1 MCQFLAM
8 SLFVWFVFIFYFFF
22 FFLMIRRPP
31 RSTLFPYTTLFGS
44 GNAGR
49 ARRAGAHGVQRARR
63 GAVPHLELRFRQRR
77 AGGCALHRHRGRLR
91 LLALQQ
97 PHGVDVPGPPRRARG
112 RRILHRHGLRHVGD
126 SRHRHGAAEERR
138 PHPLLQRGVRC
149 DGAALRHHPP
159 PVRRRHILRFSD
171 PGGGM
176 ASRATAEYQ
185 NAVRRNPVESAH
197 RDFRS
202 RGARI
207 GCQSRG
213 RAAGRG
219 QRLLHAGAA
228 AAARARRRPRDPLR
242 DQAPRWPGQSTRR
255 RGARSCQARH
265 GAGVSVPAHR
275 GPVAFAVQCLG
286 DPEGARDARAAHAG
300 TVGRRNGDGALAGR
314 ASRRGARALP
324 RASVPPAARA
334 RAAPAACGRRRGFVR
349 SERRTQ
355 RGVEADRCDPP
366 DLDYCQPGRRQD
378 HHHAPGHHHA
388 WQDLGRG
395 ARRCRDHRRTGAH
408 CSRPRGG
415 RRPASRPG
423 ARACLAAQN
432 HVYKPLALL
441 PRRWVTV
448 AQVALLAAI
457 YFGAARF
464 ALLLAIPPGYATA
477 LWPPS
482 GIALA
487 ALLVLGPRLWPGVWI
502 GSVLATLSID
512 ASIPSAIIIAT
523 GSTLQALVLSAL
535 LRRHVGIPYRFRHVQ
550 QVVKF
555 FALCALGA
563 TIAPTV
569 ALIPLALLYPL
580 PGADLFANWRTWW
593 QGDTSGILLF
603 TPLILSWSVRG
614 TVQWTPRRV
623 LEGVVL
629 AALLLAATLVA
640 FISTVVF
647 TGLVLCAVINE
658 LNRAM
663 SKLRVRTERMLGES
677 ERRFRLMVESVIDYA
692 IFMLDSDGRVAS
704 WNAGAQRI
712 LGYSADEIVGE
723 SLPQFYSREEL
734 ELGKPQVELET
745 AKAEGRFEQE
755 GWRVRKDGSTFW
767 ANVVVTA
774 VRDDTGKLLGFAK
787 VTRDLTER
795 NRVEAELI
803 RAKVAAEKASEAKS
817 QFLAN
822 MSHELRTPLNSLL
835 ILARLLA
842 DNVGGNLNTNE
853 VQFAQ
858 TIYAS
863 GMDLLSLIN
872 DLLDLAKIESGALIT
887 VNVAPG
893 RLDELREDLE
903 RSFRQVAQGKGL
915 QFSVSIDPALPPLV
929 STDLG
934 RLKQVLKNLLAN
946 AFKFT
951 KQGRVSLAI
960 APAQSG
966 WTPGHARLDAAR
978 SVIAFSV
985 ADTGIGIPAD
995 KQRVIFE
1002 AFQQADGTT
1011 SRQYGGTGLGLSISR
1026 ELTRLLGGEIR
1037 LSSDPGKGSIFT
1049 LYLPLADEP
1058 A

>member
-1 MCQFLAM
+1 M
-8 SLFVWFVFIFYFFF
+8 
-22 FFLMIRRPP
+22 
-31 RSTLFPYTTLFGS
+31 
-44 GNAGR
+44 
-49 ARRAGAHGVQRARR
+49 
-63 GAVPHLELRFRQRR
+63 
-77 AGGCALHRHRGRLR
+77 
-91 LLALQQ
+91 
-97 PHGVDVPGPPRRARG
+97 
-112 RRILHRHGLRHVGD
+112 
-126 SRHRHGAAEERR
+126 
-138 PHPLLQRGVRC
+138 
-149 DGAALRHHPP
+149 
-159 PVRRRHILRFSD
+159 
-171 PGGGM
+171 
-176 ASRATAEYQ
+176 
-185 NAVRRNPVESAH
+185 
-197 RDFRS
+197 
-202 RGARI
+202 
-207 GCQSRG
+207 
-213 RAAGRG
+213 
-219 QRLLHAGAA
+219 
-228 AAARARRRPRDPLR
+228 
-242 DQAPRWPGQSTRR
+242 
-255 RGARSCQARH
+255 
-265 GAGVSVPAHR
+265 
-275 GPVAFAVQCLG
+275 
-286 DPEGARDARAAHAG
+286 
-300 TVGRRNGDGALAGR
+300 
-314 ASRRGARALP
+314 
-324 RASVPPAARA
+324 
-334 RAAPAACGRRRGFVR
+334 
-349 SERRTQ
+349 
-355 RGVEADRCDPP
+355 
-366 DLDYCQPGRRQD
+366 
-378 HHHAPGHHHA
+378 
-388 WQDLGRG
+388 
-395 ARRCRDHRRTGAH
+395 
-408 CSRPRGG
+408 
-415 RRPASRPG
+415 
-423 ARACLAAQN
+423 
-432 HVYKPLALL
+432 
-441 PRRWVTV
+441 TV
-448 AQVALLAAI
+448 AQGALLAAI

-502 GSVLATLSID
+502 GSALANLSID

-535 LRRHVGIPYRFRHVQ
+535 VRRHVGIPYRFRHVQ

-555 FALCALGA
+555 FALSALGA

-593 QGDTSGILLF
+593 QGDTSGILIF

-614 TVQWTPRRV
+614 AVQWTPRRA
-623 LEGVVL
+623 LEGLLL
-629 AALLLAATLVA
+629 AALLLAATHVAFSSGFGRTFVIVPLIVWAAFRFGQREVTTAIAVVCALALWYTLSDEIGPFATAPRNESLLLLLA

-647 TGLVLCAVINE
+647 TGLVLCAVISE

-663 SKLRVRTERMLGES
+663 GELQSRVLERTRMLSES
-677 ERRFRLMVESVIDYA
+677 ERRFRLMVESVVDYA

-712 LGYSADEIVGE
+712 LGYSADQIVGE
-723 SLPQFYSREEL
+723 SLSRFYSREEL
-734 ELGKPQVELET
+734 ERGEPQLELEV
-745 AKAEGRFEQE
+745 AKAEGRFQHE

-803 RAKVAAEKASEAKS
+803 RAKVVAEKASEAKS

-842 DNVGGNLNTNE
+842 DNAGGNLTASE

-858 TIYAS
+858 TIHAS

-872 DLLDLAKIESGALIT
+872 DLLDLAKIESGALT
-887 VNVAPG
+887 AVNVAPG

-903 RSFRQVAQGKGL
+903 RSFQQVAQGKGL
-915 QFSVSIDPALPPLV
+915 QFSVSIDPALPPRV
-929 STDLG
+929 STDIG

-951 KQGRVSLAI
+951 KQGGVSLAI

-966 WTPGHARLDAAR
+966 WTPGHERLDAAR
-978 SVIAFSV
+978 SVIAFCV

-995 KQRVIFE
+995 KQRIIFE

-1037 LSSDPGKGSIFT
+1037 VSSDPGKGSTFT

-1058 A
+1058 AATART

>member
-1 MCQFLAM
+1 M
-8 SLFVWFVFIFYFFF
+8 
-22 FFLMIRRPP
+22 
-31 RSTLFPYTTLFGS
+31 
-44 GNAGR
+44 
-49 ARRAGAHGVQRARR
+49 
-63 GAVPHLELRFRQRR
+63 
-77 AGGCALHRHRGRLR
+77 
-91 LLALQQ
+91 
-97 PHGVDVPGPPRRARG
+97 
-112 RRILHRHGLRHVGD
+112 
-126 SRHRHGAAEERR
+126 
-138 PHPLLQRGVRC
+138 
-149 DGAALRHHPP
+149 
-159 PVRRRHILRFSD
+159 
-171 PGGGM
+171 
-176 ASRATAEYQ
+176 
-185 NAVRRNPVESAH
+185 
-197 RDFRS
+197 
-202 RGARI
+202 
-207 GCQSRG
+207 
-213 RAAGRG
+213 
-219 QRLLHAGAA
+219 
-228 AAARARRRPRDPLR
+228 
-242 DQAPRWPGQSTRR
+242 
-255 RGARSCQARH
+255 
-265 GAGVSVPAHR
+265 
-275 GPVAFAVQCLG
+275 
-286 DPEGARDARAAHAG
+286 
-300 TVGRRNGDGALAGR
+300 
-314 ASRRGARALP
+314 
-324 RASVPPAARA
+324 
-334 RAAPAACGRRRGFVR
+334 
-349 SERRTQ
+349 
-355 RGVEADRCDPP
+355 
-366 DLDYCQPGRRQD
+366 
-378 HHHAPGHHHA
+378 
-388 WQDLGRG
+388 
-395 ARRCRDHRRTGAH
+395 
-408 CSRPRGG
+408 
-415 RRPASRPG
+415 
-423 ARACLAAQN
+423 
-432 HVYKPLALL
+432 
-441 PRRWVTV
+441 TV
-448 AQVALLAAI
+448 AQGALLAAI

-502 GSVLATLSID
+502 GSALANLSID

-535 LRRHVGIPYRFRHVQ
+535 VRRHVGIPYRFRHVQ

-555 FALCALGA
+555 FALSALGA
-563 TIAPTV
+563 TIAPTM
-569 ALIPLALLYPL
+569 ALLPLALLYPL

-593 QGDTSGILLF
+593 QGDTSGILIF

-614 TVQWTPRRV
+614 AVQWTPRRA
-623 LEGVVL
+623 LEGLLL
-629 AALLLAATLVA
+629 AALLLAATHVAFSSGFGRTFVIVPLIVWAAFRFGQREVTTAIAVVCALALWYTLSDEIGPFATAPRNESLLLLLA

-647 TGLVLCAVINE
+647 TGLVLCAVLSE

-663 SKLRVRTERMLGES
+663 GGLQSRVLERTRMLGES

-712 LGYSADEIVGE
+712 LGYSADEIVGQ
-723 SLPQFYSREEL
+723 SLSQFYSREEL
-734 ELGKPQVELET
+734 ERGKPQVELEA
-745 AKAEGRFEQE
+745 AKAEGRFEHE

-803 RAKVAAEKASEAKS
+803 RARVVAEKASEAKS

-842 DNVGGNLNTNE
+842 DNVGGNLGTNE

-872 DLLDLAKIESGALIT
+872 DLLDLAKIESGALTT

-903 RSFRQVAQGKGL
+903 RTFGQVAQGKGL
-915 QFSVSIDPALPPLV
+915 QFSVFIDSALPPLV
-929 STDLG
+929 NTDMG

-951 KQGRVSLAI
+951 KEGRVSLAI

-966 WTPGHARLDAAR
+966 WTPGHGRLDAAR

-995 KQRVIFE
+995 KQRIIFE

-1011 SRQYGGTGLGLSISR
+1011 NRQYGGTGLGLSISR
-1026 ELTRLLGGEIR
+1026 ELTRLLGGEIC
-1037 LSSDPGKGSIFT
+1037 LSSDPGKGSTFT
-1049 LYLPLADEP
+1049 LYLPLADEL
-1058 A
+1058 AGTAQA

>member
-1 MCQFLAM
+1 M
-8 SLFVWFVFIFYFFF
+8 
-22 FFLMIRRPP
+22 
-31 RSTLFPYTTLFGS
+31 
-44 GNAGR
+44 
-49 ARRAGAHGVQRARR
+49 
-63 GAVPHLELRFRQRR
+63 
-77 AGGCALHRHRGRLR
+77 
-91 LLALQQ
+91 
-97 PHGVDVPGPPRRARG
+97 
-112 RRILHRHGLRHVGD
+112 
-126 SRHRHGAAEERR
+126 
-138 PHPLLQRGVRC
+138 
-149 DGAALRHHPP
+149 
-159 PVRRRHILRFSD
+159 
-171 PGGGM
+171 
-176 ASRATAEYQ
+176 
-185 NAVRRNPVESAH
+185 
-197 RDFRS
+197 
-202 RGARI
+202 
-207 GCQSRG
+207 
-213 RAAGRG
+213 
-219 QRLLHAGAA
+219 
-228 AAARARRRPRDPLR
+228 
-242 DQAPRWPGQSTRR
+242 
-255 RGARSCQARH
+255 
-265 GAGVSVPAHR
+265 
-275 GPVAFAVQCLG
+275 
-286 DPEGARDARAAHAG
+286 
-300 TVGRRNGDGALAGR
+300 
-314 ASRRGARALP
+314 
-324 RASVPPAARA
+324 
-334 RAAPAACGRRRGFVR
+334 
-349 SERRTQ
+349 
-355 RGVEADRCDPP
+355 
-366 DLDYCQPGRRQD
+366 
-378 HHHAPGHHHA
+378 
-388 WQDLGRG
+388 
-395 ARRCRDHRRTGAH
+395 
-408 CSRPRGG
+408 
-415 RRPASRPG
+415 
-423 ARACLAAQN
+423 
-432 HVYKPLALL
+432 
-441 PRRWVTV
+441 TV
-448 AQVALLAAI
+448 AQAALLAAI

-502 GSVLATLSID
+502 GSVLANLSID
-512 ASIPSAIIIAT
+512 ASIPAAMIIAT
-523 GSTLQALVLSAL
+523 GSTLQALFVSAL

-555 FALCALGA
+555 VALSALGA

-569 ALIPLALLYPL
+569 ALIPLSLLYPL

-593 QGDTSGILLF
+593 QGDTSGILIF

-623 LEGVVL
+623 LEGLLL
-629 AALLLAATLVA
+629 AALLLAATHVAFSGGFGRTFVIVPLIVWAAFRFGQREVTTAIAVVCALALWYTLSDEIGPFATATRNESLLLLA

-647 TGLVLCAVINE
+647 TGLVLCAVLSE

-663 SKLRVRTERMLGES
+663 RGLQSRVLERTRMLGES

-723 SLPQFYSREEL
+723 SLSQFYSREEL
-734 ELGKPQVELET
+734 ERGEPQVELEV

-774 VRDDTGKLLGFAK
+774 ARDDAGKLLGFAK

-803 RAKVAAEKASEAKS
+803 RAKVVAEKASEAKS

-842 DNVGGNLNTNE
+842 DNAGGNLNSNE

-872 DLLDLAKIESGALIT
+872 DLLDLAKIESGALTT

-915 QFSVSIDPALPPLV
+915 QFSISLDPALPPRV
-929 STDLG
+929 STDMG

-951 KQGRVSLAI
+951 KQGGVSLAI

-966 WTPGHARLDAAR
+966 WTPGHGRLDAAR

-995 KQRVIFE
+995 KQRSIFE
-1002 AFQQADGTT
+1002 AFRQADGTT

-1037 LSSDPGKGSIFT
+1037 LSSDPGKGSTFT
-1049 LYLPLADEP
+1049 LYLPLAD

>member
-1 MCQFLAM
+1 
-8 SLFVWFVFIFYFFF
+8 
-22 FFLMIRRPP
+22 
-31 RSTLFPYTTLFGS
+31 
-44 GNAGR
+44 
-49 ARRAGAHGVQRARR
+49 
-63 GAVPHLELRFRQRR
+63 
-77 AGGCALHRHRGRLR
+77 
-91 LLALQQ
+91 
-97 PHGVDVPGPPRRARG
+97 
-112 RRILHRHGLRHVGD
+112 
-126 SRHRHGAAEERR
+126 
-138 PHPLLQRGVRC
+138 
-149 DGAALRHHPP
+149 
-159 PVRRRHILRFSD
+159 
-171 PGGGM
+171 
-176 ASRATAEYQ
+176 
-185 NAVRRNPVESAH
+185 
-197 RDFRS
+197 
-202 RGARI
+202 
-207 GCQSRG
+207 
-213 RAAGRG
+213 
-219 QRLLHAGAA
+219 
-228 AAARARRRPRDPLR
+228 
-242 DQAPRWPGQSTRR
+242 
-255 RGARSCQARH
+255 
-265 GAGVSVPAHR
+265 
-275 GPVAFAVQCLG
+275 
-286 DPEGARDARAAHAG
+286 
-300 TVGRRNGDGALAGR
+300 
-314 ASRRGARALP
+314 
-324 RASVPPAARA
+324 
-334 RAAPAACGRRRGFVR
+334 
-349 SERRTQ
+349 
-355 RGVEADRCDPP
+355 
-366 DLDYCQPGRRQD
+366 
-378 HHHAPGHHHA
+378 
-388 WQDLGRG
+388 
-395 ARRCRDHRRTGAH
+395 
-408 CSRPRGG
+408 
-415 RRPASRPG
+415 
-423 ARACLAAQN
+423 
-432 HVYKPLALL
+432 
-441 PRRWVTV
+441 VTV
-448 AQVALLAAI
+448 AQGALLAAI

-487 ALLVLGPRLWPGVWI
+487 ALLLLGPRLWPGVWI
-502 GSVLATLSID
+502 GSVLANLSID

-523 GSTLQALVLSAL
+523 GSTLQALVVSAL

-555 FALCALGA
+555 VALSALGA

-569 ALIPLALLYPL
+569 ALIPLSLLYPL
-580 PGADLFANWRTWW
+580 PGADLFANWWTWW
-593 QGDTSGILLF
+593 QGDTSGILIF

-614 TVQWTPRRV
+614 AVQWTPRRA
-623 LEGVVL
+623 LEGLLL
-629 AALLLAATLVA
+629 AALLLAATHVAFSSGGGRTFVIVPLIVWAAFRFGQREVTTAIAVVCALALWSTLSSESGPFATAPLNESLLLLLA

-647 TGLVLCAVINE
+647 TGLVLCAVLSE

-663 SKLRVRTERMLGES
+663 GGLQSRVLERTRMLGES

-712 LGYSADEIVGE
+712 LGYSADEIVGQ
-723 SLPQFYSREEL
+723 SLSQFYSREEL
-734 ELGKPQVELET
+734 ERGEPQVELGA

-767 ANVVVTA
+767 ANAVVTA

-803 RAKVAAEKASEAKS
+803 RAKVVAEKASEAKS

-842 DNVGGNLNTNE
+842 DNAGGNLTANE

-858 TIYAS
+858 TIHAS

-872 DLLDLAKIESGALIT
+872 DLLDLAKIESGALT
-887 VNVAPG
+887 AVNVAPG

-903 RSFRQVAQGKGL
+903 RSFGQVAQGKGL

-929 STDLG
+929 STDIG

-951 KQGRVSLAI
+951 KQGGVSLAI

-966 WTPGHARLDAAR
+966 WTPGHGRLDAAR

-995 KQRVIFE
+995 KQRIIFE

-1037 LSSDPGKGSIFT
+1037 VSSDPGKGSTFT

>member
-1 MCQFLAM
+1 M
-8 SLFVWFVFIFYFFF
+8 
-22 FFLMIRRPP
+22 
-31 RSTLFPYTTLFGS
+31 
-44 GNAGR
+44 
-49 ARRAGAHGVQRARR
+49 
-63 GAVPHLELRFRQRR
+63 
-77 AGGCALHRHRGRLR
+77 
-91 LLALQQ
+91 
-97 PHGVDVPGPPRRARG
+97 
-112 RRILHRHGLRHVGD
+112 
-126 SRHRHGAAEERR
+126 
-138 PHPLLQRGVRC
+138 
-149 DGAALRHHPP
+149 
-159 PVRRRHILRFSD
+159 
-171 PGGGM
+171 
-176 ASRATAEYQ
+176 
-185 NAVRRNPVESAH
+185 
-197 RDFRS
+197 
-202 RGARI
+202 
-207 GCQSRG
+207 
-213 RAAGRG
+213 
-219 QRLLHAGAA
+219 
-228 AAARARRRPRDPLR
+228 
-242 DQAPRWPGQSTRR
+242 
-255 RGARSCQARH
+255 
-265 GAGVSVPAHR
+265 
-275 GPVAFAVQCLG
+275 
-286 DPEGARDARAAHAG
+286 
-300 TVGRRNGDGALAGR
+300 
-314 ASRRGARALP
+314 
-324 RASVPPAARA
+324 
-334 RAAPAACGRRRGFVR
+334 
-349 SERRTQ
+349 
-355 RGVEADRCDPP
+355 
-366 DLDYCQPGRRQD
+366 
-378 HHHAPGHHHA
+378 
-388 WQDLGRG
+388 
-395 ARRCRDHRRTGAH
+395 
-408 CSRPRGG
+408 
-415 RRPASRPG
+415 
-423 ARACLAAQN
+423 
-432 HVYKPLALL
+432 
-441 PRRWVTV
+441 TV
-448 AQVALLAAI
+448 AQAALLAAI
-457 YFGAARF
+457 YFGAARL

-502 GSVLATLSID
+502 GSALANLSID
-512 ASIPSAIIIAT
+512 ASLPAAIVIAT

-535 LRRHVGIPYRFRHVQ
+535 LRRHVDIAYRFRHVQ

-555 FALCALGA
+555 VVLSALGA

-569 ALIPLALLYPL
+569 ALIPLSLLYPL

-593 QGDTSGILLF
+593 QGDTSGILIF

-623 LEGVVL
+623 LEGLLL
-629 AALLLAATLVA
+629 AALLLAATHVAFSSGFGRTFVIVPLIVWAAFRFGQREVTTAITVVCALALWYTLSEESGPFATAPLNESLLLLLA

-647 TGLVLCAVINE
+647 TGLVLCAVISE
-658 LNRAM
+658 LSRAM
-663 SKLRVRTERMLGES
+663 GELQSRVLERTRMLGES
-677 ERRFRLMVESVIDYA
+677 ERRFRLMVESVVDYA

-723 SLPQFYSREEL
+723 SLSQFYPREDL
-734 ELGKPQVELET
+734 ERGEPQVELGA

-755 GWRVRKDGSTFW
+755 GWCVRKDGSTFW
-767 ANVVVTA
+767 ANAVVTA

-842 DNVGGNLNTNE
+842 DNVGGNLTPNE

-863 GMDLLSLIN
+863 GMDLLSMIN
-872 DLLDLAKIESGALIT
+872 DLLDLAKIESGALTT
-887 VNVAPG
+887 VNVAPA

-903 RSFRQVAQGKGL
+903 RTFGQVAQGKGL
-915 QFSVSIDPALPPLV
+915 QFSIFIDPALPPLV
-929 STDLG
+929 STDMG

-951 KQGRVSLAI
+951 KEGRVSLAI

-966 WTPGHARLDAAR
+966 WTPGHGRLDAAR
-978 SVIAFSV
+978 SVIALSV

-995 KQRVIFE
+995 KQRIIFE

-1037 LSSDPGKGSIFT
+1037 LSSDPGKGSTFA
-1049 LYLPLADEP
+1049 LYLPLAD

>member
-1 MCQFLAM
+1 M
-8 SLFVWFVFIFYFFF
+8 
-22 FFLMIRRPP
+22 
-31 RSTLFPYTTLFGS
+31 
-44 GNAGR
+44 
-49 ARRAGAHGVQRARR
+49 
-63 GAVPHLELRFRQRR
+63 
-77 AGGCALHRHRGRLR
+77 
-91 LLALQQ
+91 
-97 PHGVDVPGPPRRARG
+97 
-112 RRILHRHGLRHVGD
+112 
-126 SRHRHGAAEERR
+126 
-138 PHPLLQRGVRC
+138 
-149 DGAALRHHPP
+149 
-159 PVRRRHILRFSD
+159 
-171 PGGGM
+171 
-176 ASRATAEYQ
+176 
-185 NAVRRNPVESAH
+185 
-197 RDFRS
+197 
-202 RGARI
+202 
-207 GCQSRG
+207 
-213 RAAGRG
+213 
-219 QRLLHAGAA
+219 
-228 AAARARRRPRDPLR
+228 
-242 DQAPRWPGQSTRR
+242 
-255 RGARSCQARH
+255 
-265 GAGVSVPAHR
+265 
-275 GPVAFAVQCLG
+275 
-286 DPEGARDARAAHAG
+286 
-300 TVGRRNGDGALAGR
+300 
-314 ASRRGARALP
+314 
-324 RASVPPAARA
+324 
-334 RAAPAACGRRRGFVR
+334 
-349 SERRTQ
+349 
-355 RGVEADRCDPP
+355 
-366 DLDYCQPGRRQD
+366 
-378 HHHAPGHHHA
+378 
-388 WQDLGRG
+388 
-395 ARRCRDHRRTGAH
+395 
-408 CSRPRGG
+408 
-415 RRPASRPG
+415 
-423 ARACLAAQN
+423 
-432 HVYKPLALL
+432 
-441 PRRWVTV
+441 TV
-448 AQVALLAAI
+448 AQGALLAAI

-502 GSVLATLSID
+502 GSALANLSID
-512 ASIPSAIIIAT
+512 ASIPAAIIIAT

-535 LRRHVGIPYRFRHVQ
+535 LRRHVGIPHRFRHVQ

-555 FALCALGA
+555 FALSALGA

-593 QGDTSGILLF
+593 QGDTSGILIF
-603 TPLILSWSVRG
+603 TPLILSWSARG
-614 TVQWTPRRV
+614 TVQWMPRRV
-623 LEGVVL
+623 LEVLAL
-629 AALLLAATLVA
+629 AALLLAATHVAFSSGFGRTFVIVPLIVWAAFRFGQREVTTAIAVVCALALWYTLSEESGPFAAAPLNESLLLLLA
-640 FISTVVF
+640 FISAVVF
-647 TGLVLCAVINE
+647 TGLVLCAVISE

-663 SKLRVRTERMLGES
+663 GELQSRVLERTRMLGES
-677 ERRFRLMVESVIDYA
+677 ERRFRLMVESVVDYA

-712 LGYSADEIVGE
+712 LGYSADQIVGE
-723 SLPQFYSREEL
+723 SLSRFYSREEL
-734 ELGKPQVELET
+734 ERGEPQLELEV
-745 AKAEGRFEQE
+745 AKAEGRFQHE

-803 RAKVAAEKASEAKS
+803 RAKVVAEKASEAKS

-842 DNVGGNLNTNE
+842 DNVGGNLTTNE

-858 TIYAS
+858 TIHAS

-872 DLLDLAKIESGALIT
+872 DLLDLAKIESGALTT

-903 RSFRQVAQGKGL
+903 RTFGQVAQGKGL
-915 QFSVSIDPALPPLV
+915 QFSVFIDSALPPLV
-929 STDLG
+929 NTDMG

-951 KQGRVSLAI
+951 KEGRVSLAI

-966 WTPGHARLDAAR
+966 WTPGHGRLDAAR

-995 KQRVIFE
+995 KQRIIFE

-1037 LSSDPGKGSIFT
+1037 LSSDPGKGSTFK
-1049 LYLPLADEP
+1049 LYLPLADEL

>member
-1 MCQFLAM
+1 M
-8 SLFVWFVFIFYFFF
+8 
-22 FFLMIRRPP
+22 
-31 RSTLFPYTTLFGS
+31 
-44 GNAGR
+44 
-49 ARRAGAHGVQRARR
+49 
-63 GAVPHLELRFRQRR
+63 
-77 AGGCALHRHRGRLR
+77 
-91 LLALQQ
+91 
-97 PHGVDVPGPPRRARG
+97 
-112 RRILHRHGLRHVGD
+112 
-126 SRHRHGAAEERR
+126 
-138 PHPLLQRGVRC
+138 
-149 DGAALRHHPP
+149 
-159 PVRRRHILRFSD
+159 
-171 PGGGM
+171 
-176 ASRATAEYQ
+176 
-185 NAVRRNPVESAH
+185 
-197 RDFRS
+197 
-202 RGARI
+202 
-207 GCQSRG
+207 
-213 RAAGRG
+213 
-219 QRLLHAGAA
+219 
-228 AAARARRRPRDPLR
+228 
-242 DQAPRWPGQSTRR
+242 
-255 RGARSCQARH
+255 
-265 GAGVSVPAHR
+265 
-275 GPVAFAVQCLG
+275 
-286 DPEGARDARAAHAG
+286 
-300 TVGRRNGDGALAGR
+300 
-314 ASRRGARALP
+314 
-324 RASVPPAARA
+324 
-334 RAAPAACGRRRGFVR
+334 
-349 SERRTQ
+349 
-355 RGVEADRCDPP
+355 
-366 DLDYCQPGRRQD
+366 
-378 HHHAPGHHHA
+378 
-388 WQDLGRG
+388 
-395 ARRCRDHRRTGAH
+395 
-408 CSRPRGG
+408 
-415 RRPASRPG
+415 
-423 ARACLAAQN
+423 
-432 HVYKPLALL
+432 
-441 PRRWVTV
+441 TV
-448 AQVALLAAI
+448 AQGALLAAI

-487 ALLVLGPRLWPGVWI
+487 ALLLLGPRLWPGVWI
-502 GSVLATLSID
+502 GSVLANLSID

-535 LRRHVGIPYRFRHVQ
+535 VRRHVGIPYRFRHVQ

-555 FALCALGA
+555 FALSALGA
-563 TIAPTV
+563 TIAPTM
-569 ALIPLALLYPL
+569 ALLPLALLYPL

-593 QGDTSGILLF
+593 QGDTSGILIF

-614 TVQWTPRRV
+614 AVQWTPRRA
-623 LEGVVL
+623 LEGLLL
-629 AALLLAATLVA
+629 AALLLAATHVAFSSGGGRTFVIVPLIVWAAFRFGQREVTTAIAVVCALALWSTLSSESGPFATAPLNESLLLLLA

-647 TGLVLCAVINE
+647 TGLVLCAVISE

-663 SKLRVRTERMLGES
+663 SELQKRQGELQSRVLERTRMLGES
-677 ERRFRLMVESVIDYA
+677 ERRFRLMVESVVDYA

-712 LGYSADEIVGE
+712 LGYSADEIVGQ
-723 SLPQFYSREEL
+723 SLSQFYSREEL
-734 ELGKPQVELET
+734 ERGEPQVELGA

-767 ANVVVTA
+767 ANAVVTA

-803 RAKVAAEKASEAKS
+803 RAKVVAEKASEAKS

-842 DNVGGNLNTNE
+842 DNAGGNLTANE

-858 TIYAS
+858 TIHAS

-872 DLLDLAKIESGALIT
+872 DLLDLAKIESGALTT

-903 RSFRQVAQGKGL
+903 RTFGQVAQGKGL
-915 QFSVSIDPALPPLV
+915 QFSVFIDSALPPLV
-929 STDLG
+929 NTDMG

-951 KQGRVSLAI
+951 KEGRVSLAI

-966 WTPGHARLDAAR
+966 WTPGHGRLDAAR

-995 KQRVIFE
+995 KQRIIFE

-1037 LSSDPGKGSIFT
+1037 LSSDPGKGSTFK
-1049 LYLPLADEP
+1049 LYLPLADEL

>member
-1 MCQFLAM
+1 M
-8 SLFVWFVFIFYFFF
+8 
-22 FFLMIRRPP
+22 
-31 RSTLFPYTTLFGS
+31 
-44 GNAGR
+44 
-49 ARRAGAHGVQRARR
+49 
-63 GAVPHLELRFRQRR
+63 
-77 AGGCALHRHRGRLR
+77 
-91 LLALQQ
+91 
-97 PHGVDVPGPPRRARG
+97 
-112 RRILHRHGLRHVGD
+112 
-126 SRHRHGAAEERR
+126 
-138 PHPLLQRGVRC
+138 
-149 DGAALRHHPP
+149 
-159 PVRRRHILRFSD
+159 
-171 PGGGM
+171 
-176 ASRATAEYQ
+176 
-185 NAVRRNPVESAH
+185 
-197 RDFRS
+197 
-202 RGARI
+202 
-207 GCQSRG
+207 
-213 RAAGRG
+213 
-219 QRLLHAGAA
+219 
-228 AAARARRRPRDPLR
+228 
-242 DQAPRWPGQSTRR
+242 
-255 RGARSCQARH
+255 
-265 GAGVSVPAHR
+265 
-275 GPVAFAVQCLG
+275 
-286 DPEGARDARAAHAG
+286 
-300 TVGRRNGDGALAGR
+300 
-314 ASRRGARALP
+314 
-324 RASVPPAARA
+324 
-334 RAAPAACGRRRGFVR
+334 
-349 SERRTQ
+349 
-355 RGVEADRCDPP
+355 
-366 DLDYCQPGRRQD
+366 
-378 HHHAPGHHHA
+378 
-388 WQDLGRG
+388 
-395 ARRCRDHRRTGAH
+395 
-408 CSRPRGG
+408 
-415 RRPASRPG
+415 
-423 ARACLAAQN
+423 
-432 HVYKPLALL
+432 
-441 PRRWVTV
+441 TV
-448 AQVALLAAI
+448 AQGALLAAI

-502 GSVLATLSID
+502 GSALANLSID
-512 ASIPSAIIIAT
+512 ASIPAAIIIAT

-535 LRRHVGIPYRFRHVQ
+535 VRRHVGIVHRFRRVQ

-555 FALCALGA
+555 FALSALGA

-593 QGDTSGILLF
+593 QGDTSGILIF

-614 TVQWTPRRV
+614 AVQWTPRRV
-623 LEGVVL
+623 LEGLLL
-629 AALLLAATLVA
+629 AALLLAATHVAFSSGFGRTFVIVPLIVWAAFRFGQREVTTAIAVVCALALWYTLSDEIGPFATAPRNESLLLLLA

-647 TGLVLCAVINE
+647 TGLVLCAVLSE

-663 SKLRVRTERMLGES
+663 GGLQSRVLERTRMLGES

-712 LGYSADEIVGE
+712 LGYSADEIVGQ
-723 SLPQFYSREEL
+723 SLSQFYSREEL
-734 ELGKPQVELET
+734 ERGKPQVELEA

-755 GWRVRKDGSTFW
+755 GWCVRKDGSTFW
-767 ANVVVTA
+767 ANAVVTA

-803 RAKVAAEKASEAKS
+803 RAKVVAEKASEAKS

-842 DNVGGNLNTNE
+842 DNAGGNLTANE

-858 TIYAS
+858 TIHAS

-872 DLLDLAKIESGALIT
+872 DLLDLAKIESGALT
-887 VNVAPG
+887 AVNVAPG

-903 RSFRQVAQGKGL
+903 RSFAQVAQGKGL
-915 QFSVSIDPALPPLV
+915 QFSVSIDPALPPRV

-951 KQGRVSLAI
+951 KQGGVSLAI

-966 WTPGHARLDAAR
+966 WTPGHGRLDAAR
-978 SVIAFSV
+978 SVIAFCV

-995 KQRVIFE
+995 KQRIIFE

-1037 LSSDPGKGSIFT
+1037 VSSDPGKGSTFT